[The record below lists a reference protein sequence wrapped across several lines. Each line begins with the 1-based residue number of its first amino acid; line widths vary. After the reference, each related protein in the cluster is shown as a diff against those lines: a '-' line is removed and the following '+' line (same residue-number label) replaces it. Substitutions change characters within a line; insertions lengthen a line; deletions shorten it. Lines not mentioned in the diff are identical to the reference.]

1 MWDDHRLLNHTANL
15 LFGLAAAGLLYAVL
29 MVVLR
34 MPIFPLRGVTV
45 SGSVAHTTREQVETL
60 AREELLGNFFTVDL
74 EATRLAFEK
83 LPWVRSATARRAW
96 PDRLEVAVEEHVAV
110 ARWRDSGLVSDRGEV
125 FEAATDARLPVLI
138 GPEGSAAELV
148 AQYGVFAD
156 LLGRA
161 GRAPAEV
168 RLSERRA
175 WELKLDN
182 GDVLELGRQDLVA
195 RLARFAAVYQHTVG
209 RLPQRAYRV
218 DLRYPNGFALR
229 QPGLRWGRRPA

>member
-1 MWDDHRLLNHTANL
+1 MWDDHKLMNHMANL
-15 LFGLAAAGLLYAVL
+15 LFGLAVAGLLYALL

-34 MPIFPLRGVTV
+34 LPVFPLRGV
-45 SGSVAHTTREQVETL
+45 SVIGGVAQTTREQVE
-60 AREELLGNFFTVDL
+60 AIVREELRGNFFTVDL
-74 EATRLAFEK
+74 EVTRLAFEK
-83 LPWVRSATARRAW
+83 LPWVRRAAARRAW
-96 PDRLEVAVEEHVAV
+96 PDRLEVAIEEHVAV
-110 ARWRDSGLVSDRGEV
+110 ARWRDSVLVNDRGEV

-138 GPEGSAAELV
+138 GPPGSAAEMV

-161 GRAPAEV
+161 GRTPTEV

-175 WELKLDN
+175 WELELDN

-195 RLARFAAVYQHTVG
+195 RLTRFAAVYEHTIA
-209 RLPQRAYRV
+209 RLPQRAHRV